1 MSVIL
6 LNFTQSALNKIKAPT
21 KEEKIIQFR
30 DTKERNLLLII
41 SYTGFRRFY
50 LVINIGGRYYK
61 IKIGT
66 SPDLTV
72 KEARKKVMKLKK
84 DIANGINPMDE
95 RRKINK
101 ERREK
106 RNKRLGLQTELT
118 FGQVHGKYAE
128 YSRIYHPKSWKKTY
142 LTVKS
147 YTVPFYHKDIS
158 KVTVEDIQK
167 LFDEKTEKKYYV
179 TANDILTKLNPIFNK
194 AIEWGLIDKNPV
206 HGIKRHRQESR
217 SRYVTNEEMRRL
229 MAVLKEKENS
239 QLTES
244 QKRAE
249 RSGKIFTFI
258 SLFTAARKSNVLGM
272 RWDEISLSEK
282 IWCIPKTNSKSGKT
296 LYIGLAD
303 ALITI
308 LKYLKQETN
317 SEWVLPSPK
326 DNSKHWSN
334 MAIQYAWDKIRKKA
348 RIPDVTIH
356 DLRRTFAT
364 WSINNGEELRTI
376 AEILGHSRIST
387 TAEIYTKI
395 SLEKVKAATNKVV
408 NNILTGDNA
417 NTELDKIIPEILAS
431 LGRKEEKQIINS
443 LSEK

>member
-1 MSVIL
+1 MKNM
-6 LNFTQSALNKIKAPT
+6 LNIV
-21 KEEKIIQFR
+21 
-30 DTKERNLLLII
+30 
-41 SYTGFRRFY
+41 GF
-50 LVINIGGRYYK
+50 IM
-61 IKIGT
+61 
-66 SPDLTV
+66 
-72 KEARKKVMKLKK
+72 KKV
-84 DIANGINPMDE
+84 
-95 RRKINK
+95 R
-101 ERREK
+101 
-106 RNKRLGLQTELT
+106 
-118 FGQVHGKYAE
+118 
-128 YSRIYHPKSWKKTY
+128 KKTY
-142 LTVKS
+142 STVKS
-147 YTVPFYHKDIS
+147 YTAHFYDKNIS
-158 KVTVEDIQK
+158 EVTVEDIQK
-167 LFDEKTEKKYYV
+167 LFDKKTEKKYYV
-179 TANDILTKLNPIFNK
+179 TANDILMKLNPIFNK

-217 SRYVTNEEMRRL
+217 SRYVTNEEMGRL

-239 QLTES
+239 QLTEL

-249 RSGKIFTFI
+249 RLGKIFTFI
-258 SLFTAARKSNVLGM
+258 SLFTGARKSNVLEM
-272 RWDEISLSEK
+272 RWDEMSLSEK
-282 IWCIPKTNSKSGKT
+282 IWCIPKTKSKSGKT
-296 LYIGLAD
+296 LYVGLAD

-317 SEWVLPSPK
+317 SEWVLPSPR

-334 MAIQYAWDKIRKKA
+334 MAIQCAWDKIRTKA

-395 SLEKVKAATNKVV
+395 SIEKVKAATNKVV

-431 LGRKEEKQIINS
+431 LGCKEERQIINS